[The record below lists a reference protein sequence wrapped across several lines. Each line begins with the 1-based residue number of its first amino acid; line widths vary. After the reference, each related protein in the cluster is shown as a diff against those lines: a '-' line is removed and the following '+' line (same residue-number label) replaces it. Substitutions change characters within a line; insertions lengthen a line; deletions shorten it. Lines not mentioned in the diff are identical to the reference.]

1 MEVASCLSHLICS
14 VSELSSCSLGEF
26 HRAQWGAVCAVS
38 AQPFLVVKGMG
49 AFKTCWRVV

>member
-26 HRAQWGAVCAVS
+26 HRAQWGAVCAVN